1 MQASRVLFGRFAE
14 ELEGQGLDPV
24 LSSEMDRL
32 FTIIDKMKSVNE
44 SREMLSISM
53 ETRGSSGVLSRL
65 FGTKAGETVR
75 TLPGGGYDEDQT
87 NQLLSEITDAEV
99 VD

>member
-1 MQASRVLFGRFAE
+1 
-14 ELEGQGLDPV
+14 
-24 LSSEMDRL
+24 
-32 FTIIDKMKSVNE
+32 
-44 SREMLSISM
+44 
-53 ETRGSSGVLSRL
+53 L
-65 FGTKAGETVR
+65 FGTKAGETAR